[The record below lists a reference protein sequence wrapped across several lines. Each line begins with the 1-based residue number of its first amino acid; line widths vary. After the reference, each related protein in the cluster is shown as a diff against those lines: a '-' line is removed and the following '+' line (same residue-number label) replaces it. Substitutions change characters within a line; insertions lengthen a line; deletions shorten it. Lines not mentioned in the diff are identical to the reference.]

1 MVSKRT
7 IKKIPLL
14 SFPAGLMIL
23 ILLIVAAG
31 CTGTSP
37 GSSGQPL
44 TGTEWT
50 LTDYVSGGKSL
61 QTLDGTRIT
70 ISFGDGGQ
78 ITGTAGCNHY
88 FARYEM
94 KGTAIT
100 IGQAGSTEMACMADG
115 VMEQESTYLTL
126 LGKAASV
133 TTGNDRLTF
142 ADATGT
148 TILSYA
154 RIVPPAQ
161 EPLAGTNWTLDSFY
175 TGDAVSSVISG
186 TTITAVFNEEG
197 RVSGS
202 AGCNHYFGTYTV
214 TGKSLSISSIGSTRM
229 NCSGRGVMLQ
239 ESTYLASISKAASF
253 TISGTRAEPG
263 RREWCNAPFIHK
275 RILRGN
281 RVRSFFFKFYLICQ
295 LFVHLLVTAR
305 PWSPYRRGGAPCHSP
320 CREPM

>member
-1 MVSKRT
+1 MKSKVFLSSPASHDVSMEPKRT
-7 IKKIPLL
+7 TKKILL
-14 SFPAGLMIL
+14 LPFLAGLMIL
-23 ILLIVAAG
+23 IPLIVATG

-70 ISFGDGGQ
+70 MIFGDGGQ

-88 FARYEM
+88 FASYEM

-115 VMEQESTYLTL
+115 VMEQESAYLML
-126 LGKAASV
+126 LSKAASV

-154 RIVPPAQ
+154 RIVPPAP

-186 TTITAVFNEEG
+186 TTITAVFNEDG

-202 AGCNHYFGTYTV
+202 AGCNNYFGTYTV
-214 TGKSLSISSIGSTRM
+214 SGNSLSISSIGSTKM
-229 NCSGRGVMLQ
+229 NCPGRGVILQ
-239 ESTYLASISKAASF
+239 ESTYLTSISKAASF
-253 TISGTRAEPG
+253 TISGTRLSLADANG
-263 RREWCNAPFIHK
+263 AT
-275 RILRGN
+275 LL
-281 RVRSFFFKFYLICQ
+281 SFTKE
-295 LFVHLLVTAR
+295 
-305 PWSPYRRGGAPCHSP
+305 S
-320 CREPM
+320 